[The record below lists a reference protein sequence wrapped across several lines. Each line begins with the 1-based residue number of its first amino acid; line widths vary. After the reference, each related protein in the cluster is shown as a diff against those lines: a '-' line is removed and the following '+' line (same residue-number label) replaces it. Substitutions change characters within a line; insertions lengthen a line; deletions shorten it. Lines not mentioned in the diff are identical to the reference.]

1 MWRGLEDHILFL
13 MVKDN
18 ISSWCNGLGG
28 GSSLVIRIL
37 LPDQSNLLL
46 NILPGSKY
54 LLPLKN
60 VNFQHCIYTQ
70 KDTTN
75 FNIMLLYSRFQTS
88 KPDNSVK
95 NNQGAES
102 SFSLY
107 CKALEKVIFF
117 SFASLN
123 HKSPSFNN
131 SEKEAF

>member
-1 MWRGLEDHILFL
+1 MGW
-13 MVKDN
+13 
-18 ISSWCNGLGG
+18 GG
-28 GSSLVIRIL
+28 GSSSVIRIL
-37 LPDQSNLLL
+37 LPDQSNLLR

-70 KDTTN
+70 KDSN

-95 NNQGAES
+95 NNQSAES
-102 SFSLY
+102 SFSHY

-117 SFASLN
+117 HLPRKTTKAWVLTTLKKRLFEN
-123 HKSPSFNN
+123 IVGKGEN
-131 SEKEAF
+131 SGNQYFLLFI